1 MDKEADDPISRVRTR
16 DLARPGRYRPDAGR
30 EAAWRRACASLRES
44 GTEASGIAAALPS
57 RPGAASSRSGD
68 GDLVII
74 SLLAHGGVPGAI
86 AEGAI
91 AIAVVGVLVAVW
103 LRERRDGEERD
114 RVSDE
119 RRDRE

>member
-1 MDKEADDPISRVRTR
+1 
-16 DLARPGRYRPDAGR
+16 
-30 EAAWRRACASLRES
+30 
-44 GTEASGIAAALPS
+44 
-57 RPGAASSRSGD
+57 
-68 GDLVII
+68 VII

-91 AIAVVGVLVAVW
+91 AIAVIGVFVAVW

-119 RRDRE
+119 RRRDRE

>member
-1 MDKEADDPISRVRTR
+1 V
-16 DLARPGRYRPDAGR
+16 
-30 EAAWRRACASLRES
+30 
-44 GTEASGIAAALPS
+44 AAL
-57 RPGAASSRSGD
+57 AWI
-68 GDLVII
+68 V
-74 SLLAHGGVPGAI
+74 AHGGVPGAI

-91 AIAVVGVLVAVW
+91 ALAVVGVLVAVW